1 MTFHERMEENVKK
14 NQPFFTPVPQETRA
28 NDYASAYG
36 VLNDFSSEL
45 YLDAMRLSHPIV
57 SATSL
62 VKHTAA
68 GVSRRSIDKII
79 NLPFKEQEQL
89 LGYLTELVIDH
100 REKDEHWEKF
110 TETVLKKIKK
120 NDTYNTYFR
129 ALDRNFKNL
138 DTFQQTQ
145 IIRLSLNKLVSEL
158 ESIRREIN
166 VRILSKSA
174 NRKEL
179 FILDQVLSYLHNTL
193 SNLPL
198 EKKVTTS
205 DKNKIK
211 QRMGFGLYLILR
223 LEAYRRKRITL
234 DDLTEDISL
243 FPTFIPQEN
252 YLKPSEYKVALEVFG
267 G

>member
-1 MTFHERMEENVKK
+1 MILHDRMEENVKK
-14 NQPFFTPVPQETRA
+14 KQLFFASMPREDMTS
-28 NDYASAYG
+28 DYSSAYG

-45 YLDAMRLSHPIV
+45 YLDTMRLSHPIV

-68 GVSRRSIDKII
+68 GVSKRSIDKVL
-79 NLPFKEQEQL
+79 NLPFQQQEQL
-89 LGYLTELVIDH
+89 LGFLIELVVEH

-120 NDTYNTYFR
+120 NIDFNTYFST
-129 ALDRNFKNL
+129 LDRHFKTLN
-138 DTFQQTQ
+138 TFQQTQ

-158 ESIRREIN
+158 ESMRREIN
-166 VRILSKSA
+166 TRIMNKHA

-179 FILDQVLSYLHNTL
+179 FILDQVLCYLFNTL

-198 EKKVTTS
+198 EKKVSAS
-205 DKNKIK
+205 DKKKIER
-211 QRMGFGLYLILR
+211 RMGFGLYLILR
-223 LEAYRRKRITL
+223 LEAYRRRRITL

-243 FPTFIPQEN
+243 FPTFIPQES
-252 YLKPSEYKVALEVFG
+252 YIKPSEYKVALEVFG